1 VVAIGDKDE
10 EMSAPARLTFLVRAP
25 FRLHQHIRRVGCDAE
40 GCPLG
45 IGARRSEH
53 RRIECG
59 AASSSH
65 RAIEPRSIR
74 GKPAIAR
81 GPKNRNSRSPYQ
93 LIFLSIQAV
102 NWTAPSNFAGAPCSV
117 VSRFASQALAMAAV
131 VSVFIPSQ
139 RHNSQ
144 YSPFA

>member
-1 VVAIGDKDE
+1 VAAPDESTSDEQDVVAIGDEDE
-10 EMSAPARLTFLVRAP
+10 GMSAPARLTLLARAP

-65 RAIEPRSIR
+65 RAIEPRSILNLSHSKR
-74 GKPAIAR
+74 RFSGAAA
-81 GPKNRNSRSPYQ
+81 SRQYFSTMMRA
-93 LIFLSIQAV
+93 S
-102 NWTAPSNFAGAPCSV
+102 SDGAAMHPGGN
-117 VSRFASQALAMAAV
+117 VSFGIGVAFQSAA
-131 VSVFIPSQ
+131 Q
-139 RHNSQ
+139 M
-144 YSPFA
+144 